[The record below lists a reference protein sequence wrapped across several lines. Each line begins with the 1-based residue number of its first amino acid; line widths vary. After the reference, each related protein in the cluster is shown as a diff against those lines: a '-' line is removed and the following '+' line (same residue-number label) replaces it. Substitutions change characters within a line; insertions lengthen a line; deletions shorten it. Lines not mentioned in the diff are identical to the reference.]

1 MQQQRNF
8 NEVKK
13 QLYRQVWRLIIL
25 ALVPHSNP
33 KANYPFKKS
42 WPMKRILYHT
52 PIQRIRFKRKI
63 AFVNIMT
70 LLRLVWII
78 TCHFRH
84 KNLNQNRSSVAT
96 WLSYSR
102 LLKTFEVK
110 KPKHSHWVS
119 ISSSKMKNQWLWSRE
134 YLDNDFSLISK
145 S

>member
-13 QLYRQVWRLIIL
+13 QCFYRRVWRLIIL
-25 ALVPHSNP
+25 ALVPHSSP
-33 KANYPFKKS
+33 KASYPFNKS

-70 LLRLVWII
+70 LLRLVWIV

-84 KNLNQNRSSVAT
+84 KNLDQNRMAF
-96 WLSYSR
+96 
-102 LLKTFEVK
+102 LLATFENLWSE
-110 KPKHSHWVS
+110 KPKHSHLVR
-119 ISSSKMKNQWLWSRE
+119 ISSSKMKNQWLRSRE